1 MRLFIV
7 GSILVG
13 LVACGS
19 ASPSVTP
26 VRGPEGA
33 AGYLEIRCPHDNAKC
48 RELASESCPRGY
60 DIVDFRGNQD
70 RYTSP
75 DTMSEPLGPPGGS
88 SKILVACK

>member
-1 MRLFIV
+1 MRLWIV
-7 GSILVG
+7 GSMLVG
-13 LVACGS
+13 LMGCGS
-19 ASPSVTP
+19 GSPSVTP
-26 VRGPEGA
+26 VRGPEGSP
-33 AGYLEIRCPHDNAKC
+33 GYLEIRCPHDAAMC

-75 DTMSEPLGPPGGS
+75 DTMSEPMGPPGSG